1 LKVAVTST
9 GKYLNSM
16 MDERFGRC
24 RYFIIKDTDSEEIE
38 VFENEYASSPH
49 GTGVQVAQFVKGK
62 GVQALIAGNV
72 GPNAI
77 RVLMGSG
84 IDVFMAKS
92 MTVMQA
98 LKGFSEG
105 KLGVI
110 SGLTRAPH
118 NSLKSNNLKRR

>member
-1 LKVAVTST
+1 MVLKVAVTST
-9 GKYLNSM
+9 GKDLNSM

-24 RYFIIKDTDSEEIE
+24 RYFIIKDTDSEEFE

-49 GTGVQVAQFVKGK
+49 GTGVQVAQFVNGR
-62 GVQALIAGNV
+62 GVQVLITGNV

-77 RVLMGSG
+77 SVLMGSG

-98 LKGFSEG
+98 LKNFSEG

-110 SGLTRAPH
+110 SGPTRAPH
-118 NSLKSNNLKRR
+118 NS